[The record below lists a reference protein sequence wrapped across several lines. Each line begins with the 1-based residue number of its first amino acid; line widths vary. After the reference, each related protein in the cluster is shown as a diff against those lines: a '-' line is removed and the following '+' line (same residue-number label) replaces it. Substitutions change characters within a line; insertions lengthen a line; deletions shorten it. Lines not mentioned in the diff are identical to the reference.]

1 MSDKNIIISEL
12 PTIGF
17 NGNAQFIADDVDT
30 NEQSGYKTNNHY
42 ISAVGNK
49 IINGFSY
56 VVTDPPLET
65 IAKTPVGAINEIQP
79 LLGKNITAILE
90 AGNTSLVINDPE
102 IDTNKIFDFYGL
114 KPSNVV
120 VAAGS
125 ITMTFEEQE
134 QDSEIRVIMSNF
146 SVILP
151 DNSAR
156 FNHAEFAFDDSV
168 HVDFYIDIPAAIK
181 SGAYAVI
188 STGGSA
194 PDNATIQIDNCVYS
208 NTSIRKGYKIRFP
221 IRMRNSKTAVTL
233 HLYDSNDNLIDIKDK
248 SGSEDL
254 TISGVIY
261 SISNWV
267 EYIQNVGNNY
277 DNAFAAA
284 TEEIA
289 TFFNYLYNSGSYTPS
304 AEVDAVTIGNFDSFV
319 KTEAGTFPTEMTFYN
334 ASISFGANIRYSA
347 YFRVGTNTP
356 ANLTFEIDG
365 EETTPTKSGSYR
377 IVYQHENVKN
387 YRNNHIFSV
396 SDGINEKTETFSL
409 MYAAKQ
415 LMSSSANNILL
426 AKNIYIWNL
435 KALSITENTIL
446 L

>member
-12 PTIGF
+12 PTIDF

-156 FNHAEFAFDDSV
+156 FNHAEFAFDDSIYI
-168 HVDFYIDIPAAIK
+168 DFYVDIPAAIK
-181 SGAYAVI
+181 NGAYAVI
-188 STGGSA
+188 STGGTA
-194 PDNATIQIDNCVYS
+194 PDSATVQIDNCVYS
-208 NTSIRKGYKIRFP
+208 NTSIRKGYKIKFP
-221 IRMRNSKTAVTL
+221 IKMRNVKTTITL

-254 TISGVIY
+254 TASGILYTVDD
-261 SISNWV
+261 WV
-267 EYIQNVGNNY
+267 EYIQNVGDNN
-277 DNAFAAA
+277 DKAFAAA

-289 TFFNYLYNSGSYTPS
+289 TFFNYVYNGGSYTPS
-304 AEVDAVTIGNFDSFV
+304 AEVDAVTIDDFNDITR
-319 KTEAGTFPTEMTFYN
+319 TESGTFPEGMTFYSQSVSWGI
-334 ASISFGANIRYSA
+334 AIRYSA
-347 YFRVGTNTP
+347 YLKVNASTP
-356 ANLTFEIDG
+356 QNLTYKIDG
-365 EETTPTKSGSYR
+365 VESTPTSSGNYR
-377 IVYQHENVKN
+377 VLYAHENVKGF
-387 YRNNHIFSV
+387 RNNHEFYIT
-396 SDGINEKTETFSL
+396 DGENEVTETYSF
-409 MYAAKQ
+409 MYAAKS
-415 LMSSSANNILL
+415 LMSSSANNVLV
-426 AKNIYIWNL
+426 AKNTYIWNL
-435 KALSITENTIL
+435 KALAITENTIIL
-446 L
+446 